1 MCNPSFPGKSRYT
14 VDDVIRMLDDS
25 DISDLSD
32 EEEQPFANDAD
43 GGSVESSSDDDTDT
57 VLEDIP
63 GDTLSEMVS
72 VIMTQE
78 AHRELQFCHNL
89 FLKFLKSVYSD
100 FLNVYKQHDCS
111 SPTYQKTNKNPVSK
125 GFEVITPIWSKLFLV
140 LSTINDEN
148 FVKICSSFYT
158 SAFQA
163 KGVLLLSAS
172 VHLSVHLPL
181 CKLYLVHTTHHS
193 DELESLNFHQTCIM
207 GTFGWFW
214 KWGSL
219 TLTCKV
225 IWAILPQN

>member
-1 MCNPSFPGKSRYT
+1 MCNPNFPGKSRYT

-63 GDTLSEMVS
+63 GDTLGEMVS
-72 VIMTQE
+72 VIMTRE

-89 FLKFLKSVYSD
+89 ILKFLKSVYSD

-111 SPTYQKTNKNPVSK
+111 SPTYQKSNKNPVSK

-140 LSTINDEN
+140 LSTINHEN

-163 KGVLLLSAS
+163 KGVLLSAS
-172 VHLSVHLPL
+172 VHLSVRLSL

-225 IWAILPQN
+225 IWAIVPQN